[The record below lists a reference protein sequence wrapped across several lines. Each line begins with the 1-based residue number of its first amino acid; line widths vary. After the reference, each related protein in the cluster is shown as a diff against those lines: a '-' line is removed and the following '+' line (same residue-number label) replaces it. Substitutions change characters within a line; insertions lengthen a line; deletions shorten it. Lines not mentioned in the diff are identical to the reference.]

1 MKEPPVKKKDN
12 KLKSDQRKLLNSK
25 MQEYSN
31 KCKRKECF
39 KSKPELKKLNFN
51 LQFANKSKLESLRK
65 NFNMKERNY

>member
-1 MKEPPVKKKDN
+1 MKELPVKKKDN

-25 MQEYSN
+25 TQEYSN

-51 LQFANKSKLESLRK
+51 LLSANKSKLESLKK